1 MMGSVTAEQSHWQ
14 RGALSESSPKHSYTF
29 ENEKIRLWLDL
40 MIFKVLSNQ
49 SPSMILS
56 GNWRVFLV
64 CFSVFLVF

>member
-40 MIFKVLSNQ
+40 MIFKVLSNL
-49 SPSMILS
+49 SPSMIL
-56 GNWRVFLV
+56 
-64 CFSVFLVF
+64 